1 MDQEVLRRDAI
12 DCICVREGTCL
23 CGIMYAEIHEKMDG
37 ATIPLTFGECE
48 VTKKLMVQMH
58 RAIDDKVWASN
69 IKNVIDA
76 VDS

>member
-1 MDQEVLRRDAI
+1 MDEREDQEVLRRDAI
-12 DCICVREGTCL
+12 DCICVREGECL
-23 CGIMYAEIHEKMDG
+23 CGIMYAEMDG
-37 ATIPLTFGECE
+37 ATIPPTFGE

-69 IKNVIDA
+69 IKNVNDA